1 MVDLQSYILN
11 ESVVIATQENAIAR
25 NGFFLTLFISL
36 ISLATALLTLIYAQ
50 RRVFSPLIKA
60 RTLILDLSHSSDHCK
75 DEMNV
80 ATKGEFFLYLK
91 QLTDYNVCC
100 NNATLLNFS

>member
-1 MVDLQSYILN
+1 MVDLQSYILD

-80 ATKGEFFLYLK
+80 TAKGEFFLCLK
-91 QLTDYNVCC
+91 RLIDYNECY
-100 NNATLLNFS
+100 NNEMLLNFN